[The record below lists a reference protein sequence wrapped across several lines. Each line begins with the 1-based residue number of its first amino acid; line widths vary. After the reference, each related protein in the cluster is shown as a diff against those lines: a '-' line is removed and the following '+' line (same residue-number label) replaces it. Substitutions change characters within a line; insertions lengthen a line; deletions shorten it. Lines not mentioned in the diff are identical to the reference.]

1 MYYSPILFL
10 QIADLTLTQYHS
22 CHIDMDY
29 LNSKEKI
36 IVFCFYSM
44 VYINKLLPFLN
55 NVSKP
60 FVLITAM
67 EDTQL
72 PLEID
77 ISFMNKILLC
87 PFFKHWFSVNKTIP
101 NDNIFTSI
109 PYGLNYWTLATRP
122 CFGENIQTIFQQNT
136 ALESV
141 IKEASHFSQRIPKIY
156 CNFHFNLSDI
166 RHGGMR
172 EKLLNIIP
180 KDIVFIQQ
188 QVLPRTESYKA
199 TTNYSFVLSP
209 FGNGLDCIR
218 TFESLCLGCIVIIK
232 KSALD
237 ISMYED
243 LPVLFIDE
251 WTDINETLLNKTLEE
266 FKNKQF
272 NYDKLKFE
280 YWANLVITKF

>member
-1 MYYSPILFL
+1 
-10 QIADLTLTQYHS
+10 
-22 CHIDMDY
+22 
-29 LNSKEKI
+29 
-36 IVFCFYSM
+36 
-44 VYINKLLPFLN
+44 
-55 NVSKP
+55 
-60 FVLITAM
+60 
-67 EDTQL
+67 
-72 PLEID
+72 
-77 ISFMNKILLC
+77 
-87 PFFKHWFSVNKTIP
+87 
-101 NDNIFTSI
+101 
-109 PYGLNYWTLATRP
+109 
-122 CFGENIQTIFQQNT
+122 
-136 ALESV
+136 
-141 IKEASHFSQRIPKIY
+141 
-156 CNFHFNLSDI
+156 
-166 RHGGMR
+166 MR

>member
-1 MYYSPILFL
+1 MYYSPILFS
-10 QIADLTLTQYHS
+10 QIADLNVTQYHK
-22 CHIDMDY
+22 CNIDINY
-29 LNSKEKI
+29 LNSKERI
-36 IVFCFYSM
+36 IIFCLHSM
-44 VYINKLLPFLN
+44 GYINKLLDLLN
-55 NVSKP
+55 NLHKP
-60 FVLITAM
+60 FILITAM
-67 EDTQL
+67 EDTQF

-77 ISFMNKILLC
+77 SYFIDKIKSNI
-87 PFFKHWFSVNKTIP
+87 FFKHWFLVNKTIP
-101 NDNIFTSI
+101 NDLKFTSI
-109 PYGLNYWTLATRP
+109 PYGLNYWTLATMP
-122 CFGENIQTIFQQNT
+122 YFGENIQTIFQQNA

-156 CNFHFNLSDI
+156 CNFHLNLSDK

-172 EKLLNIIP
+172 GKLLNIIP
-180 KDIVFIQQ
+180 KNIVFVQQ
-188 QVLPRTESYKA
+188 EVLPRIESYKA
-199 TTNYSFVLSP
+199 NTNYSFVVSP

-243 LPVLFIDE
+243 LPVLLIDE

-280 YWANLVITKF
+280 YWANLVISKF